1 MDFQSF
7 NLHPRITESIKAKGF
22 TTPTPIQ
29 EKSIPQALAQKDI
42 LGIAQTGTG
51 KTAAFVLPILQRLMK
66 GPRSKLRALIV
77 APTRELAIQINE
89 VVQSLGGRTG
99 LKSVLLFGGVGIHPQ
114 IKKLK
119 SGVEIA
125 VVCPGRFLDHIKRK
139 TVNLSSIEI
148 LVLDEAD
155 QMFDMGFLPDIRKI
169 VARLPKKRQTL
180 LFSATMP
187 DDIRKL
193 ANEILSKPE
202 TIEIGR
208 IAPPQTIDHALY
220 PVAYQ
225 QKTNFLLAMLKQI
238 EVESVLVFTRT
249 KHRAKRLAI
258 KLEKSGYAATSLQGN
273 LSQNRRQAAMQ
284 GFKKG
289 KYTILVATDI
299 AARGIDIASISHV
312 INYDIPTTAETYTH
326 RIGRTGRASRSGEAY
341 TLVSGEDNKMV
352 KAIEKLL
359 GKRLVRRQLEDF
371 SYEEEVLPTR
381 KTRSGNNRLYKKK
394 TNQRRKKPVYGKS
407 TTPNKK
413 KRKPKRR

>member
-1 MDFQSF
+1 
-7 NLHPRITESIKAKGF
+7 
-22 TTPTPIQ
+22 
-29 EKSIPQALAQKDI
+29 
-42 LGIAQTGTG
+42 
-51 KTAAFVLPILQRLMK
+51 
-66 GPRSKLRALIV
+66 
-77 APTRELAIQINE
+77 
-89 VVQSLGGRTG
+89 
-99 LKSVLLFGGVGIHPQ
+99 
-114 IKKLK
+114 
-119 SGVEIA
+119 
-125 VVCPGRFLDHIKRK
+125 
-139 TVNLSSIEI
+139 
-148 LVLDEAD
+148 
-155 QMFDMGFLPDIRKI
+155 
-169 VARLPKKRQTL
+169 
-180 LFSATMP
+180 
-187 DDIRKL
+187 
-193 ANEILSKPE
+193 
-202 TIEIGR
+202 
-208 IAPPQTIDHALY
+208 
-220 PVAYQ
+220 
-225 QKTNFLLAMLKQI
+225 MLKQI

-289 KYTILVATDI
+289 KYKILVATDI